1 MIIGDYGPL
10 GAAIYASTKVKA
22 QLDTLTGQAA
32 SGQVSQSYAGLGV
45 AAQTSFDLRPQINSL
60 QAQQNTIDAVTGR
73 LAVSQTALTQI
84 STIASNVNAQLA
96 TLNNVTPSQI
106 ASAALSAQSA
116 LQQVASLLDTTD
128 GSIYVFAGTD
138 NANPPVPNASAIT
151 SSPFY
156 QQIGQAVSGLAT
168 NGAAATVAS
177 TLAIA
182 ASDATGTTPFSG
194 PPGTAP
200 TVDLGTGAPVQV
212 GLLANANTLAVSG
225 GTSTTG
231 SYIRDILRSLATV
244 ANMSTGQASDA
255 GFAAL
260 VKDTGTS
267 LSGAIGAMAT
277 ETGALGNIQSSLQTQ
292 KTEASDASTALTT
305 QVSSVED
312 VDMTK
317 TLSDLSEVQTQLS
330 ASYKLISEI
339 SSLSL
344 VNFLPAG

>member
-10 GAAIYASTKVKA
+10 GSAIYASTQVKA

-32 SGQVSQSYAGLGV
+32 SGQVSQSYAGLGA

-60 QAQQNTIDAVTGR
+60 QAQQDTIDAVTGR
-73 LAVSQTALTQI
+73 LSVSQAALTQI
-84 STIASNVNAQLA
+84 STIASTVNAQLA

-106 ASAALSAQSA
+106 DSAALSAQSA
-116 LQQVASLLDTTD
+116 LQQVAGLLDTAD
-128 GSIYVFAGTD
+128 GSVYVFAGTD
-138 NANPPVPNASAIT
+138 TATAPIPNAGAIT
-151 SSPFY
+151 VSAFY
-156 QQIGQAVSGLAT
+156 QQIGQAVSGLAA

-177 TLAIA
+177 TLATA
-182 ASDATGTTPFSG
+182 VSNAPGTTPFSG
-194 PPGTAP
+194 PPGTAS
-200 TVDLGTGAPVQV
+200 TIDLGTGAPVQI
-212 GLLANANTLAVSG
+212 GLLASANTLALSG

-244 ANMSTGQASDA
+244 ANLSSSQANDA
-255 GFAAL
+255 GFSAL

-267 LSGAIGAMAT
+267 LSGAIGALAT
-277 ETGALGNIQSSLQTQ
+277 EAGALGTIQSSLQAQ
-292 KTEASDASTALTT
+292 KTEASDTSTALTA

-317 TLSDLSEVQTQLS
+317 TLTDLSEVQTQLS
-330 ASYKLISEI
+330 ASYKLIGEI

-344 VNFLPAG
+344 VSFL

>member
-1 MIIGDYGPL
+1 
-10 GAAIYASTKVKA
+10 
-22 QLDTLTGQAA
+22 
-32 SGQVSQSYAGLGV
+32 
-45 AAQTSFDLRPQINSL
+45 
-60 QAQQNTIDAVTGR
+60 
-73 LAVSQTALTQI
+73 
-84 STIASNVNAQLA
+84 
-96 TLNNVTPSQI
+96 
-106 ASAALSAQSA
+106 
-116 LQQVASLLDTTD
+116 
-128 GSIYVFAGTD
+128 
-138 NANPPVPNASAIT
+138 
-151 SSPFY
+151 
-156 QQIGQAVSGLAT
+156 
-168 NGAAATVAS
+168 
-177 TLAIA
+177 
-182 ASDATGTTPFSG
+182 
-194 PPGTAP
+194 
-200 TVDLGTGAPVQV
+200 
-212 GLLANANTLAVSG
+212 
-225 GTSTTG
+225 
-231 SYIRDILRSLATV
+231 
-244 ANMSTGQASDA
+244 MSTGQASDA